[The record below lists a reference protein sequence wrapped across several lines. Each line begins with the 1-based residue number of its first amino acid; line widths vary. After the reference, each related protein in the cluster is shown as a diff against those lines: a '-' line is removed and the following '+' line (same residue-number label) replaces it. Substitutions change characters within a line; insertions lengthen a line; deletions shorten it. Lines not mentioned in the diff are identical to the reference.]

1 MFDTVL
7 IANRGE
13 IALRILRACRDLGL
27 KTVAAHSEADA
38 SLRHVALAD
47 KAICIGP
54 AAATESYLNIAE
66 IIAAAQL
73 TGAGAIHPGYGFLSE
88 NAAFAEAVENA
99 GLIFIGP
106 SAAAIRTMG
115 DKVSAKR
122 TMIAAGVPCVSGSEG
137 ALPQDEEA
145 VRAIAEAI
153 GYPVIVKAAGGGG
166 GRGMRIVRDERSLI
180 EAVSMAREEAGRAFS
195 NPQVYLEK
203 FLEQPRHIEIQ
214 ILADKHGTA
223 VWLGERDCSM
233 QRRHQ
238 KVIEEAPAPGI
249 ARAAIAEIG
258 ELCARACLTIGYT
271 GAGTFEFLYEDGRFS
286 FIEMN
291 TRVQVEHPVTELVT
305 GIDIVREQIRI
316 ARGEPLSFS
325 QEDIRIQ
332 GHAVEC
338 RINAEDPY
346 SFRPHP
352 GRVERWTP
360 PGGPGIRVESH
371 LYSGY
376 TVPPHYDSLVAKL
389 LAHGATRAEA
399 IRRMRGAL
407 AEMEAV
413 GIATNAPL
421 HGILMEEPGF
431 AAGGFDIHHLER
443 LIEGGLLKR
452 RGGDDD

>member
-47 KAICIGP
+47 RAICIGP

-99 GLIFIGP
+99 GLAFIGP

-122 TMIAAGVPCVSGSEG
+122 TMIAAGVPCVAGSEG
-137 ALPQDEEA
+137 ALPQDEQA

-166 GRGMRIVRDERSLI
+166 GRGMRIVREQHALM
-180 EAVSMAREEAGRAFS
+180 EAVSMAVKEANRAFG

-203 FLEQPRHIEIQ
+203 FLEHPRHIEIQ
-214 ILADKHGTA
+214 ILADKHGRA

-238 KVIEEAPAPGI
+238 KIIEEAPAPGI
-249 ARAAIAEIG
+249 AREAIAEIG
-258 ELCARACLTIGYT
+258 ELCAHACLTIGYT

-399 IRRMRGAL
+399 IRRMSGAL
-407 AEMEAV
+407 GEMEAV

-421 HGILMEEPGF
+421 HGLLMEEPGF

-443 LIEGGLLKR
+443 LIEGGLLEG

>member
-27 KTVAAHSEADA
+27 KTVAAYSEADA

-54 AAATESYLNIAE
+54 AASADSYLNVGE

-99 GLIFIGP
+99 GLVFIGP
-106 SAAAIRTMG
+106 PAAAIRIMG
-115 DKVSAKR
+115 DKVAAKR
-122 TMIAAGVPCVSGSEG
+122 AMIASGVPCVPGSEG
-137 ALPQDEEA
+137 ALAQDEQA
-145 VRAIAEAI
+145 VRAIAVAI

-166 GRGMRIVRDERSLI
+166 GRGMRIVREEVALT
-180 EAVSMAREEAGRAFS
+180 EAVALAREEAGRAFGNS
-195 NPQVYLEK
+195 QVYLEK
-203 FLEQPRHIEIQ
+203 FLGHPRHVEIQ
-214 ILADKHGTA
+214 ILADRHGNA

-238 KVIEEAPAPGI
+238 KIIEEAPAPGI
-249 ARAAIAEIG
+249 ARKAIAEIG
-258 ELCARACLTIGYT
+258 DLCARACPAIGYT
-271 GAGTFEFLYEDGRFS
+271 GAGTFEFLYEDGRFY

-291 TRVQVEHPVTELVT
+291 TRIQVEHPVTELVT

-316 ARGEPLSFS
+316 ARGERLSFR
-325 QEDIRIQ
+325 QEDVRIE

-346 SFRPHP
+346 TFRPHP

-389 LAHGATRAEA
+389 IAHGATRADA
-399 IRRMRGAL
+399 IRRMKGAL

-431 AAGGFDIHHLER
+431 AGGGFDIHHLER
-443 LIEGGLLKR
+443 LVEDGLLDE
-452 RGGDDD
+452 RGQQ

>member
-27 KTVAAHSEADA
+27 KTVAAYSEADA

-54 AAATESYLNIAE
+54 AASADSYLNIAE
-66 IIAAAQL
+66 IIIAAQL
-73 TGAGAIHPGYGFLSE
+73 TGAGAVHPGYGFLSE
-88 NAAFAEAVENA
+88 NSAFAEAIENA
-99 GLIFIGP
+99 GLVFIGP

-115 DKVSAKR
+115 DKVAAKQA
-122 TMIAAGVPCVSGSEG
+122 MIIAGVPCVPGSEG
-137 ALPQDEEA
+137 ALPQDEQV
-145 VRAIAEAI
+145 VRVIAETI

-166 GRGMRIVRDERSLI
+166 GRGMRIVREQGALM
-180 EAVSMAREEAGRAFS
+180 EAVALAREEAGRAFG

-203 FLEQPRHIEIQ
+203 FLEHPRHVEIQ
-214 ILADKHGTA
+214 ILADRHGAA

-238 KVIEEAPAPGI
+238 KIVEEAPAPGI
-249 ARAAIAEIG
+249 AREAIAGIG
-258 ELCARACLTIGYT
+258 DLCARACLEIGYT
-271 GAGTFEFLYEDGRFS
+271 GAGTFEFLYEDGRFY

-291 TRVQVEHPVTELVT
+291 TRVQVEHPVTELIT

-316 ARGEPLSFS
+316 AQGERLSFK

-376 TVPPHYDSLVAKL
+376 TVPSHYDSLVAKL

-399 IRRMRGAL
+399 IRRMKGAL

-443 LIEGGLLKR
+443 LIEGGLLDGR
-452 RGGDDD
+452 TQR